1 MKNAITFVLTA
12 QGTPLIYAGDE
23 FGNSQN
29 GNNNCYCQ
37 DNETGWVDWRGLVKN
52 SDIYE
57 YTKSLIAF
65 RKENAILHLDEPLSM
80 LDRYGFGYPDLSYH
94 GSEAWRA
101 QTESYNRHI
110 GIMYC
115 GNDVECI
122 YIAYNMHWDTHRF
135 ALPSIGNYEWT
146 EVIGTDDNKVVI
158 DEELNADYID
168 IKPRSITIL
177 VGKKNQ
183 SKPLEKKLKT
193 EAVTKS
199 KKTVNKKVSPNRA
212 VKKGK

>member
-1 MKNAITFVLTA
+1 MKNALTFVLTA

-52 SDIYE
+52 SDVYE
-57 YTKSLIAF
+57 YTKSLIEF
-65 RKENAILHLDEPLSM
+65 RKNHNILHLDEALSM
-80 LDRYGFGYPDLSYH
+80 LDKYGCGYPDLSYH
-94 GSEAWRA
+94 GDEAWKA

-115 GNDVECI
+115 GKSEDENECI
-122 YIAYNMHWDTHRF
+122 YIAYNMHWDIHRF
-135 ALPSIGNYEWT
+135 ALPSIGNCEW
-146 EVIGTDDNKVVI
+146 EAVIGTDNNEVTI
-158 DEELNADYID
+158 DKELKSNYID

-177 VGKKNQ
+177 VGKKGEV
-183 SKPLEKKLKT
+183 KPEEKNPKA
-193 EAVTKS
+193 E
-199 KKTVNKKVSPNRA
+199 TV
-212 VKKGK
+212 VKKRKYTRRKKGN